1 MSPFES
7 IKEMAFLP
15 PNVVKTSVYFCLH
28 PIGSGQPMGC
38 PRVCISQSE
47 ACINEL

>member
-15 PNVVKTSVYFCLH
+15 PNVVKTSAYFCLH
-28 PIGSGQPMGC
+28 PIGSGQPMGTI
-38 PRVCISQSE
+38 RIIV
-47 ACINEL
+47 L